1 MAMVVV
7 FEEEV
12 MRVIRGYGPQ
22 AGRSNCEK
30 DQFYN
35 EMLSE

>member
-1 MAMVVV
+1 MSLYVFV

-12 MRVIRGYGPQ
+12 KTVI
-22 AGRSNCEK
+22 CEK

-35 EMLSE
+35 EMACDCNLKILVK